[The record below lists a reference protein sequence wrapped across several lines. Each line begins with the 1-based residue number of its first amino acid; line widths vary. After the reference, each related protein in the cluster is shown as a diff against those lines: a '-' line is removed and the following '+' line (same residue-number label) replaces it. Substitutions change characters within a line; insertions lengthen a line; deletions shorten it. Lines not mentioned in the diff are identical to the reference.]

1 MRRVLGIGLL
11 IVVVAFAGAVLLL
24 VFVVRRFA
32 LQAVQEKIRE
42 AQAWPST
49 EGLVRAS
56 EVRDEGGENGWRAH
70 VPYRYEVDGRVYE
83 SSRIAV
89 AVEYGREGLPAH
101 QELAARFPVGAQVT
115 VYYNPQNPADAALIK
130 GGPTSPSPSIF

>member
-1 MRRVLGIGLL
+1 MFWVIGLL
-11 IVVVAFAGAVLLL
+11 ILVVAFAGAILTLVL
-24 VFVVRRFA
+24 VVRRIA
-32 LQAVQEKIRE
+32 LQAVQHKIRE

-49 EGLVRAS
+49 EGLILVS

-70 VPYRYEVDGRVYE
+70 VSYRYEVGGRLYE

-89 AVEYGREGLPAH
+89 AVEYGRESLHAH

-115 VYYNPQNPADAALIK
+115 VYYNPRNPADAGLIK
-130 GGPTSPSPSIF
+130 GDPNSSSPSFF